1 MRKHLGIG
9 RLKRI
14 SVFLCFSL
22 VNQRH
27 TSCITVYNRTVT
39 NIKNTVRA
47 VHSCNSWFFARSSPS
62 SGNDIASEAKNDMK
76 MVYNGPM
83 PILLAPLEPLA
94 DSYHEKNSF
103 WPQAIM
109 GIVRKSPTSPFGL
122 LPRTYCGLQDI
133 YTTKG
138 HHNNPMSLG
147 MSTNVIFS
155 NGFSH
160 LERSYLYISV
170 ICLRKDKTCRPL

>member
-1 MRKHLGIG
+1 
-9 RLKRI
+9 
-14 SVFLCFSL
+14 
-22 VNQRH
+22 
-27 TSCITVYNRTVT
+27 
-39 NIKNTVRA
+39 
-47 VHSCNSWFFARSSPS
+47 
-62 SGNDIASEAKNDMK
+62 
-76 MVYNGPM
+76 M

-103 WPQAIM
+103 LASGNNGRCQ
-109 GIVRKSPTSPFGL
+109 VNLPFGL
-122 LPRTYCGLQDI
+122 LPATLCGPQDI
-133 YTTKG
+133 HTTEG

-170 ICLRKDKTCRPL
+170 IYLKKDKTCRPL